1 VGCLPRL
8 ASSDVHFQVFV
19 RCRCANEWLEPDL
32 GRADFDGSFT
42 SVERTWDSFEDAMTA
57 LAFDGLLAGAIWG

>member
-1 VGCLPRL
+1 
-8 ASSDVHFQVFV
+8 
-19 RCRCANEWLEPDL
+19 L